1 MAALQCEICGGKLMG
16 KPGGIFECDSC
27 GMEYSTEWARAKIQ
41 EIKGTVKVEGTVEV
55 QGTVKVDGP
64 IEVKGGVS
72 VESLLKRGQLALEDG
87 EWESADKAFDEVLNY
102 DPECAEAYVGKLM
115 VDLRVKTQ
123 KELKGCAKSFD
134 KNSNYKKAVRFADD
148 KLKSELNGFINHINT
163 RNAEQKR
170 IAAEQARIRKEKQEE
185 KARREARARIEEEK
199 QSGRLLSVRNK
210 IAPVANVLSTSP
222 DAALGLKANGTVVGF
237 IDTEEQDEDNWID
250 FGQCNVA
257 EWSDIVAVSIG
268 QDHSLGLK
276 SDGMVVACGL
286 NYYGQCDVGKWTDIV
301 AISAGSSYS
310 LGLKSNGTVVAC
322 GLNNNGECDV
332 AEWSDIV
339 AVSASMH
346 HSLGV
351 KSDGTVVACG
361 SNSSGECDVG
371 KWRDIV
377 AVSAGSSHSLGL
389 KVDGTVVACGSNFTG
404 QCDVAEWRD
413 IVAVSAG
420 FGHSVGLKA
429 NGTVVACGKKGVGGC
444 NVSKWRDIVAVS
456 AGYWYSL
463 GLKADG
469 TVVACDYDKIEQC
482 VDSWKLF
489 NDYENY
495 AEERKIEVEKAQKRR
510 KGVCQHCGGEF
521 KGLFSK
527 KCVSCGKQK
536 DY

>member
-257 EWSDIVAVSIG
+257 EWSDIVAVS
-268 QDHSLGLK
+268 
-276 SDGMVVACGL
+276 
-286 NYYGQCDVGKWTDIV
+286 
-301 AISAGSSYS
+301 
-310 LGLKSNGTVVAC
+310 
-322 GLNNNGECDV
+322 
-332 AEWSDIV
+332 
-339 AVSASMH
+339 ASMH